1 MMAGY
6 AGPVDVV
13 RAVSPKETRRR
24 MIAVC
29 PGSFDPVTHGHLDI
43 IARAARLF
51 SDVIV
56 AVGANPAKNYLFTSD
71 ERVELLKQTTAGMAG
86 VRVEPMSGLLVDF
99 CRRVGASVI
108 VKGARFASDFDYEL
122 QMAHMNLGV
131 GGIETVL
138 MPASR
143 EWGTISSTLVRDVA
157 RHGGDVAAFVPPV
170 VAALIRDK
178 SGDGSTD
185 A

>member
-1 MMAGY
+1 
-6 AGPVDVV
+6 
-13 RAVSPKETRRR
+13 

-43 IARAARLF
+43 VGRAARLF
-51 SDVIV
+51 GHIIV
-56 AVGANPAKNYLFTSD
+56 AVGTNPAKDYLFTPD
-71 ERVELLKQTTAGMAG
+71 ERLGLLGQATTGMAG
-86 VRVEPMSGLLVDF
+86 VRVEPMTGLLVDF

-108 VKGARFASDFDYEL
+108 VKGVRFASDFDYEL

-157 RHGGDVAAFVPPV
+157 RHGGDVGAFVPPV
-170 VAALIRDK
+170 VAALIQDK
-178 SGDGSTD
+178 SGGGSAD
-185 A
+185 V